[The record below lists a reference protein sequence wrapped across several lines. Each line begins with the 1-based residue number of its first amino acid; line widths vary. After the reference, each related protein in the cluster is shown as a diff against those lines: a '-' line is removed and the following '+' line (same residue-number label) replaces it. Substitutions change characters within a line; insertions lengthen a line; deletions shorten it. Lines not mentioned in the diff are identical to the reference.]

1 MSRAFMFIS
10 GYKKACFNSAI
21 NTLTVKSTVY
31 PHTVFTIISDIG
43 VQGRIQEFW
52 KEGAIR

>member
-10 GYKKACFNSAI
+10 GYKKACFNSAV

-43 VQGRIQEFW
+43 VQGRIQEF
-52 KEGAIR
+52 